1 MTNLPS
7 SNERY
12 WGPSGHMVNNPKWDA
27 DGMID
32 ELKRLHADGLSAG
45 KIAKKLGFSSRN
57 AVIGKL
63 HRLGI
68 VKSRPVGQRAHI
80 ERPALSR
87 GEKIAKGLSDYNAAH
102 RIREQKKHKPRI
114 KLPEDQMPSIAPE
127 MPIPANEFDAAI
139 PLEERRTLL
148 ELTSF
153 TCRWPCG
160 DPSTADFY
168 FCGADADLN
177 NHRPYCGVH
186 TMRAIRR

>member
-27 DGMID
+27 DRMID
-32 ELKRLHADGLSAG
+32 ELKRLHNEGFSAG

-87 GEKIAKGLSDYNAAH
+87 GEKIAKGLYDYSTTK
-102 RIREQKKHKPRI
+102 RINEQRKHKPRV
-114 KLPEDQMPSIAPE
+114 KLPEDEAPSIAPVVYNTDG
-127 MPIPANEFDAAI
+127 AAFDAAI
-139 PLEERRTLL
+139 PVEERRTLL

-168 FCGADADLN
+168 FCGGFADIST
-177 NHRPYCGVH
+177 PYCKQH